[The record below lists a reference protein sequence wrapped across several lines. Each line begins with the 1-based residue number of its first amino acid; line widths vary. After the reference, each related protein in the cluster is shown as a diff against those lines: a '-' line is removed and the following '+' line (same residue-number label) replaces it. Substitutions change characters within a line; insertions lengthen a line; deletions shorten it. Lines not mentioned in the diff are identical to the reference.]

1 MQFIDLKAQ
10 YEGIQDKIQKRFD
23 DVMTHGMYIMGP
35 EVKELESALAN
46 FVGCKKAVVCANGTD
61 ALTIALDAL
70 DINCGD
76 EVISTPFTFFA
87 TGETIALKGAKLVFA
102 DIDPETYNIN
112 VDLIEEK
119 ITERTKAI
127 IPVSLYGQMPDM
139 DKIMEIAKKYNLVVI
154 EDGAQSFGAEMRGRK
169 SCSVA
174 TISTTSFFPAKPL
187 GCYGDGGALFTNDD
201 EIALKLSQIR
211 NHGQSKRYT
220 HTSLGYNSRMD
231 SLQAG
236 ILLEKLAIFPKEV
249 ELRQA
254 VALRYDDAF
263 KGKIKTTKV
272 VDGFKSVHAQYTI
285 EVDNRDEFINK
296 MKEDG
301 IPTAVHYPVPIHH
314 QPIFKDLGYSDIEMP
329 LADIASKRVCSLP
342 MHPYMKPEDQDKVI
356 NAVLKNIG
364 NK

>member
-10 YEGIQDKIQKRFD
+10 YAGIKDKIQKRFD
-23 DVMTHGMYIMGP
+23 DVMEHGMYIMGP
-35 EVKELESALAN
+35 EVKELEKNLAEY
-46 FVGCKKAVVCANGTD
+46 VGCKHAIGCANGTD

-70 DINCGD
+70 DIKCDD

-102 DIDPETYNIN
+102 DIDPDTYNIN
-112 VDLIEEK
+112 PDLIEEK
-119 ITERTKAI
+119 ITSKTKAI

-154 EDGAQSFGAEMRGRK
+154 EDAAQSFGAEMRGKK

-174 TISTTSFFPAKPL
+174 HISTTSFFPAKPL

-201 EIALKLSQIR
+201 ELAKKISEIR

-220 HTSLGYNSRMD
+220 HTSLGYNSRLD
-231 SLQAG
+231 TLQAA

-249 ELRQA
+249 ELRQE
-254 VALRYDDAF
+254 VAKRYDEAF
-263 KGKIKTTKV
+263 KGKVKTTKV
-272 VDGFKSVHAQYTI
+272 ADDFKSVYAQYTI
-285 EVDNRDEFINK
+285 EVDNRDDFLEK
-296 MKEDG
+296 MKADG
-301 IPTAVHYPVPIHH
+301 IPMAVHYPVPIHH
-314 QPIFKDLGYSDIEMP
+314 QPVFKDLGYADIDMP
-329 LADIASKRVCSLP
+329 LADKASQSVCSLP
-342 MHPYMKPEDQDKVI
+342 MHPYMQVEDQMKVI

-364 NK
+364 